1 MLKVRSKRIIAI
13 FLAAGII
20 YNTASDALA
29 KNVVPTITNILEID
43 PQDKMV
49 EKVEDYFGEETEEEK
64 NNSDLQKILVAII
77 NNEHLSKQEK
87 EVIYSLKDLMSENE
101 YLNTLIAKAA
111 LSTVKVEYDCP
122 LRSGLEENV
131 LAAYFDIPHK
141 IEVYGPKN
149 YTRDEV
155 LTHEFI
161 HCIYTRTP
169 LTSTP
174 SYFIEGMTELLNNE
188 YISNDPYAEVNSYP
202 FEIASVKIL
211 CELIGSDNVLKAYS
225 KGNISIIKDNL
236 ERIGGTERTEKF
248 LTNLNSIFESYE
260 ANKDINEEEFK
271 QVITYLDSYFI
282 YLKDNENGLD
292 QYNNYLYY
300 RGIIQCMTREEP
312 ISDYLIYLA
321 ENGILN
327 KPYFSEK
334 LKEEETSIPKVY
346 SK

>member
-1 MLKVRSKRIIAI
+1 MFKERSKRIIAML
-13 FLAAGII
+13 LAAGIV
-20 YNTASDALA
+20 YGTTSDALA
-29 KNVVPTITNILEID
+29 KSVVPTITNILEID
-43 PQDKMV
+43 SQDKLVDEV
-49 EKVEDYFGEETEEEK
+49 EAYFGEETEEEK
-64 NNSDLQKILVAII
+64 NNRALQKLLVAII
-77 NNEHLSKQEK
+77 NNENLSKKEK
-87 EVIYSLKDLMSENE
+87 KVVYSLKDLMSENE

-111 LSTVKVEYDCP
+111 LSNVKVEYDCQ
-122 LRSGLEENV
+122 LREGLEENV
-131 LAAYFDIPHK
+131 LAAYYDLPQK
-141 IEVYGPKN
+141 IEVYGPKKD
-149 YTRDEV
+149 TRDDT

-161 HCIYTRTP
+161 HCIHTRTP

-188 YISNDPYAEVNSYP
+188 YISNDHYAELNSYP
-202 FEIASVKIL
+202 FEIAAVKIL

-225 KGNISIIKDNL
+225 KGNISIIKDSL

-248 LTNLNSIFESYE
+248 LANMDSIFESYE
-260 ANKDINEEEFK
+260 SNEDINEEKFK

-300 RGIIQCMTREEP
+300 RGIIQCMTSEER
-312 ISDYLIYLA
+312 ISDYIAYLA

-334 LKEEETSIPKVY
+334 LKKDEASISKVY

>member
-29 KNVVPTITNILEID
+29 KNVVPTITSILEID
-43 PQDKMV
+43 PQDKMI
-49 EKVEDYFGEETEEEK
+49 EEVEDYFGEETEEEK
-64 NNSDLQKILVAII
+64 NNRNLQKLLVAII
-77 NNEHLSKQEK
+77 NNEHLSKKEK

-169 LTSTP
+169 LASTP

-260 ANKDINEEEFK
+260 ANKDINEEELK

-300 RGIIQCMTREEP
+300 RGIIQCMTSEEP

>member
-300 RGIIQCMTREEP
+300 RGIIQCMTSEEP

>member
-1 MLKVRSKRIIAI
+1 MI
-13 FLAAGII
+13 
-20 YNTASDALA
+20 
-29 KNVVPTITNILEID
+29 E
-43 PQDKMV
+43 
-49 EKVEDYFGEETEEEK
+49 EVEDYFGEETEEEK
-64 NNSDLQKILVAII
+64 NNNDLQKILVAII

-188 YISNDPYAEVNSYP
+188 YISNDHYAELNSYP

-236 ERIGGTERTEKF
+236 ERIGGTERTENF

-300 RGIIQCMTREEP
+300 RGIIQCMTSEEP

>member
-29 KNVVPTITNILEID
+29 KNVVPTITSILEID
-43 PQDKMV
+43 PQDKMI
-49 EKVEDYFGEETEEEK
+49 EEVEDYFGEETEEEK

-77 NNEHLSKQEK
+77 NNEHLSKKEK

-188 YISNDPYAEVNSYP
+188 YISNDHYAELNSYP

-300 RGIIQCMTREEP
+300 RGIIQCMTSEEP

>member
-43 PQDKMV
+43 PQDKMI

-64 NNSDLQKILVAII
+64 NNRNLQKLLVAII

-188 YISNDPYAEVNSYP
+188 YISNDHYAELNSYP

-236 ERIGGTERTEKF
+236 ERIGGTERTENF

>member
-29 KNVVPTITNILEID
+29 KNVVPTITSILEID
-43 PQDKMV
+43 PQDKMI
-49 EKVEDYFGEETEEEK
+49 EEVEDYFGEETEEEK
-64 NNSDLQKILVAII
+64 NNNDLQKILVAII

-188 YISNDPYAEVNSYP
+188 YISNDHYAELNSYP

-236 ERIGGTERTEKF
+236 ERIGGTERTENF

-300 RGIIQCMTREEP
+300 RGIIQCMTSEEP